1 MFKNLKNTFRLKL
14 IQIIDFFHNDDFLM
28 RKNVSVSTDDYNKI
42 AGEFPPFL
50 YSVDGKRPFT
60 GRLIM
65 KNLIATW
72 RSVYSTPMALILTRW
87 GWCYSF
93 NIANYTDL
101 VHFKK

>member
-1 MFKNLKNTFRLKL
+1 MVLKNTFRLKL
-14 IQIIDFFHNDDFLM
+14 IQTIDFIHNDDFLM
-28 RKNVSVSTDDYNKI
+28 RNNVSVPTDDFKVF

-50 YSVDGKRPFT
+50 YNVDSKRPLT

-72 RSVYSTPMALILTRW
+72 RSVYSTPMALFLSRW

-93 NIANYTDL
+93 NIANDTDL
-101 VHFKK
+101 IDFSK